1 MDRRGTS
8 RVGRSRTT
16 SPAGG
21 PVGVGDGWYS
31 YNLGSWHLISLNIE
45 CATQPGGCSDTGSW
59 FAAELAWLKK
69 DLEEN
74 HSACTVA
81 YWHQPTFSAAN
92 SITQEGIAAQAFW
105 QLLYEYKPTWC

>member
-1 MDRRGTS
+1 MAGTPIIWAPGTLS
-8 RVGRSRTT
+8 RSISSARHSRAAVRTR
-16 SPAGG
+16 
-21 PVGVGDGWYS
+21 
-31 YNLGSWHLISLNIE
+31 
-45 CATQPGGCSDTGSW
+45 GSW

-74 HSACTVA
+74 HSACTAA

-92 SITQEGIAAQAFW
+92 SITQEGMTAQAFW